1 MYRIRPLFIFFLCFG
16 FFAGK
21 AAADTSRA
29 REIPEIKQLE
39 FMPEEEFKAKTQLVE
54 MTPMD
59 DEYLAFQ
66 VRLPKK
72 WKVDENDKR
81 RDFYDAG
88 LATDVLTPLTRIV
101 SPPNFTLRSFFTLEA
116 TELDYEI
123 NVKNWFINYTLINGY
138 SLEGMS
144 ELDYK
149 TIKAIYVEVDGDIT
163 YVVHARVSINGPRVI
178 IARYYVPQ
186 ELYREQKVM
195 QQQALASFELK
206 NPQTGTIEDWKSYA
220 FLDQSYVDYPASWS
234 LDPTEILSLERMKAL
249 FYSMQPGPESLMR
262 GQVNLYLTSKLMD
275 VSLSDE
281 IKRFQDTFK
290 VRGYTLGKVIERPE
304 LDYHSDMMFGRT
316 EVYELDPDRPLHMID
331 YELWVSV
338 MEGED
343 YYYLISLL
351 TPSRVDE
358 FDIWA
363 NNTEAYRQIVASV
376 RRYNNQGKQ
385 YDFLQ

>member
-1 MYRIRPLFIFFLCFG
+1 
-16 FFAGK
+16 
-21 AAADTSRA
+21 
-29 REIPEIKQLE
+29 
-39 FMPEEEFKAKTQLVE
+39 MPEEEFKAKTKLIE
-54 MTPMD
+54 MTPLD
-59 DEYLAFQ
+59 DEFLSFQ

-81 RDFYDAG
+81 RDFFEDG
-88 LATDVLTPLTRIV
+88 LATDVLTPLVRIV

-123 NVKNWFINYTLINGY
+123 NVKNWFMNYTLLNGY

-144 ELDYK
+144 EIDYK
-149 TIKAIYVEVDGDIT
+149 TIKAIYVEVDGDTT
-163 YVVHARVSINGPRVI
+163 YVVRARVSINGPRVI

-186 ELYREQKVM
+186 ELYKEQKVM
-195 QQQALASFELK
+195 QQQALDSFKLTD
-206 NPQTGTIEDWKSYA
+206 PQTGTIEEWKSYG
-220 FLDQSYVDYPASWS
+220 FLDQSYVDYPESWF
-234 LDPTEILSLERMKAL
+234 LEPTEILSLERMKAL
-249 FYSMQPGPESLMR
+249 LYSMQPGPDGIMR

-275 VSLSDE
+275 VSLTDE
-281 IKRFQDTFK
+281 VQRFQDTFK
-290 VRGYTLGKVIERPE
+290 VTGYTLGKVLERPE

-316 EVYELDPDRPLHMID
+316 EVYELNPDRPLHMID

-343 YYYLISLL
+343 YYYLITLL

-363 NNTEAYRQIVASV
+363 NNIEAYRQIVASV
-376 RRYNNQGKQ
+376 RRYNYEGKQ